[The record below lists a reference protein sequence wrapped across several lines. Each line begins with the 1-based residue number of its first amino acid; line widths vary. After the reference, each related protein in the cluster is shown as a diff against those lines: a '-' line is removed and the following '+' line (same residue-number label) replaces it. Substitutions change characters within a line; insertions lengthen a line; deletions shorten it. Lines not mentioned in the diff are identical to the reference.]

1 MEPDYSSAYDSSSS
15 LSSSTSI
22 GSPIP
27 PLGRLYSEII
37 RRTGSNQHG
46 QKAET
51 PLSLFWDRL
60 AIKPDHTLIKKKR
73 KIVIY
78 IGCKIICE

>member
-1 MEPDYSSAYDSSSS
+1 MHGPYDKIHSVVVPEVIFFYFQELEMEPDYSSAYDSSSS

-37 RRTGSNQHG
+37 HRTGSNLQG
-46 QKAET
+46 QG
-51 PLSLFWDRL
+51 R
-60 AIKPDHTLIKKKR
+60 
-73 KIVIY
+73 
-78 IGCKIICE
+78 